1 MHQTTQLVATLK
13 YVLRSK
19 GLTYRDVAAA
29 LELSEASV
37 KRIFADKSFSLAR
50 LEQIC
55 QFLEMSIY
63 ELARLSAHQDQHPVT
78 TLTIEQETALA
89 NEPRLLL
96 CFYLLINGWTPSRIK
111 KRLGMNATQTTGAI
125 AKLHRLKLIEHYSR
139 HRIRLLTARTIA
151 WRKAGPVRRLYEQ
164 QIKDEFLDADFE
176 AADGLLR
183 FESAEL
189 SHSSMKIVARKIDKL
204 IKEFDDLVELDM
216 ALPPEKKK
224 SVGLLLAFRPWVFSL
239 VAD

>member
-13 YVLRSK
+13 NVLRSK
-19 GLTYRDVAAA
+19 GLTYRDIAAA

-37 KRIFADKSFSLAR
+37 KRIFADESFSLRR

-63 ELARLSAHQDQHPVT
+63 ELARLSAHQDQHHVT
-78 TLTIEQETALA
+78 TLTIEQETELA

-111 KRLGMNATQTTGAI
+111 KRLGMNEAQTADAMT
-125 AKLHRLKLIEHYSR
+125 KLHRVKLIERYSR
-139 HRIRLLTARTIA
+139 NRIRLLTARTIA

-164 QIKDEFLDADFE
+164 RIKAEFLDADFE

-189 SHSSMKIVARKIDKL
+189 SHSSMKIIARKIDKL

-216 ALPPEKKK
+216 ALAAEKKK

-239 VAD
+239 VAG

>member
-1 MHQTTQLVATLK
+1 MHQTSQLVATLK
-13 YVLRSK
+13 NVLRSK

-37 KRIFADKSFSLAR
+37 KRVFAEESFSLKR
-50 LEQIC
+50 LEQVC
-55 QFLEMSIY
+55 EFLDVSIY
-63 ELARLSAHQDQHPVT
+63 ELARVSAHQDQQPVT

-89 NEPRLLL
+89 DEPRLLL
-96 CFYLLINGWTPSRIK
+96 CFYLLLNGWTPSRIK
-111 KRLGMNATQTTGAI
+111 KRLGMSEAQTSNTI
-125 AKLHRLKLIEHYSR
+125 AKLHRINLLERYSR
-139 HRIRLLTARTIA
+139 NRIRLLTARTIA

-164 QIKDEFLDADFE
+164 RIKAEFLDADFE
-176 AADGLLR
+176 AAGGLLR

-189 SHSSMKIVARKIDKL
+189 SQSSMKIIERKIEKL

-216 ALPPEKKK
+216 ALAPEKKK

-239 VAD
+239 VSG

>member
-1 MHQTTQLVATLK
+1 MRETTQLVATLK
-13 YVLRSK
+13 NVLRSQ

-37 KRIFADKSFSLAR
+37 KRIFADESFSLKR

-55 QFLEMSIY
+55 EFLDVSIY
-63 ELARLSAHQDQHPVT
+63 ELARVSTHQNQHPVT
-78 TLTIEQETALA
+78 TLTIEQESALA
-89 NEPRLLL
+89 NEPRLFL

-111 KRLGMNATQTTGAI
+111 KRLGMNDAQTADTI
-125 AKLHRLKLIEHYSR
+125 TKLHRIKLIERSSR
-139 HRIRLLTARTIA
+139 NRVRLLTARTIA

-164 QIKDEFLDADFE
+164 RIKAEFLDADFE

-189 SHSSMKIVARKIDKL
+189 SHSSMKIIERKIERL
-204 IKEFDDLVELDM
+204 VKEFDDLVELDM
-216 ALPPEKKK
+216 ALAPEKKK

-239 VAD
+239 VPG